1 MQQRARHVASVHAE
15 VRHRLD
21 HSRACAGEPP
31 QGPRKGPRN
40 YRLGGAGEA
49 GTAYARGVGVCA
61 CVGASFEP
69 CPREA
74 APPCMLSVL
83 GPCSPLTRVCAG
95 GHTQCIERA
104 HGDNARLEDVLDKEL
119 QRDDIEDPAPSGSC
133 LVCFEELAQPTH
145 FDCGHPVCFA
155 CTTKT
160 FLAQHQ
166 DAVYCMPCPGSVEG
180 CKGQIS
186 FLSCAS
192 ARDGFMC
199 AADSPEAV
207 SEWRRYLP
215 AVENAMLRA
224 AGMYRCPSAACTN
237 NDILLFIPL
246 GKTQAAED
254 TECERCGLHI
264 CTTCTRTAGKVV
276 AFHAPFPCAQ
286 RVAFEGQ
293 LSAIQAGMQ
302 RANEQTANQ
311 RAAAVQRARE
321 ESEREAAGRHILRRH
336 IPRQHEEVMW
346 ERWNGR
352 LEETRRGWSGRHC
365 PKIDEHVFELLGKG
379 ERTVSYVEIFDAA
392 ATATKAAAER
402 EKQMALRID
411 GAQGINGAQA
421 AGHGTS
427 GAMAGQNAG
436 RSTTCKKRREHS
448 PTTKR
453 ALANYETFH
462 GLPAGKASVDQV

>member
-49 GTAYARGVGVCA
+49 GTAYARGAGVCA

-119 QRDDIEDPAPSGSC
+119 QRDDIEDSAPSGSC
-133 LVCFEELAQPTH
+133 LVCCEELAEPTL

-155 CTTKT
+155 CTTNML
-160 FLAQHQ
+160 LAKHK
-166 DAVYCMPCPGSVEG
+166 DAVYALPCPCSVEG

-192 ARDGFMC
+192 LVPEHMYMRAAVSARDGFAC
-199 AADSPEAV
+199 AASSPEAA

-215 AVENAMLRA
+215 VVENAMLRA
-224 AGMYRCPSAACTN
+224 AGMYPCPSPACTKD
-237 NDILLFIPL
+237 DILLFIPP

-254 TECERCGLHI
+254 TECESCGLHI
-264 CTTCTRTAGKVV
+264 CTTCSRTAGKVV
-276 AFHAPFPCAQ
+276 AFHEPFPCAQ
-286 RVAFEGQ
+286 RVAFEDQ

-302 RANEQTANQ
+302 RANEIE
-311 RAAAVQRARE
+311 RAAAQRANDIERAAAR
-321 ESEREAAGRHILRRH
+321 EREIRGF
-336 IPRQHEEVMW
+336 W
-346 ERWNGR
+346 RW
-352 LEETRRGWSGRHC
+352 EETRRGWSGRHC

-379 ERTVSYVEIFDAA
+379 ERTVSYTQIFDAA
-392 ATATKAAAER
+392 ATATMAAVER
-402 EKQMALRID
+402 EKQMPLPID
-411 GAQGINGAQA
+411 GAQGITGDQA

-427 GAMAGQNAG
+427 NGAGQNAG
-436 RSTTCKKRREHS
+436 RNTTRKKRREHS
-448 PTTKR
+448 PTTES
-453 ALANYETFH
+453 ALSNFETFH
-462 GLPAGKASVDQV
+462 GLPSGKASVDQV